1 MRLEIIM
8 FTIATLFILVTS
20 ARIANRIF
28 PYQPLQ
34 SLLSFLSV
42 FWIIITVLQ
51 LVMGVF
57 GELNP
62 IGLLS
67 SAVAFSVGEFLQ
79 SRRRA
84 VPVQESQK
92 EPIVMVS
99 PLGIGVTVAVGFLGL
114 LPLATML
121 NEAWT
126 QVRSVHPLSW
136 DVVSYHLP
144 NVVTYLQA
152 QTWWKIEGT
161 YGHYPGGNELLN
173 LWSMVFLRNDALLGL
188 TTLTLVAGSLLA
200 TVVIFNLV
208 VPIRSAFWRG
218 IISVGL
224 ILGLLNLSEFQNL
237 IFDIA
242 RNDVTML
249 FWELVVLWALLKS
262 KTRTEN
268 WSIVVGI
275 ALGLLIGTKPNGL
288 YFLIAALFLNII
300 FSNSEKQESV
310 TDRIRSAFLKI
321 LLPALA
327 IGSGWYIRNLIQTGQ
342 LTPIDQLKAA
352 ADLSIL
358 QSITNPQL
366 YILNVPF
373 IILVTA
379 TIASLI
385 PLLIAAFQSSRSSSR
400 SQSQSIPSI
409 RSIPLGLQI
418 VAAWNLSAIVALVLT
433 PSGAGYLA
441 GSGKV
446 FLIQIRYSAVVMP
459 LTGILLVYAL
469 TALLENALQPSP
481 WIDRLQKRSIPLR
494 SRLPLLISGSIATM
508 LILLQSATYRPLV
521 GLPGHEGLIFP
532 MGQQQSKVYRWVQTN
547 IKNSVIYS
555 IGLRPY
561 GLFGD
566 NLTNQVIDRLGS
578 TDWTLTEGSPIIKN
592 NRVEFVVLCVDP
604 FDRKVPPGLKE
615 LIQQPTRFKL
625 VYNDD
630 LSAVFKVNNSG

>member
-1 MRLEIIM
+1 MRLEIVM
-8 FTIATLFILVTS
+8 FTLATLFILVTS

-28 PYQPLQ
+28 LYQPLQ
-34 SLLSFLSV
+34 SLLSFLSL
-42 FWIIITVLQ
+42 FWIIVTVLQ
-51 LVMGVF
+51 LVMGIF
-57 GELNP
+57 GQLNP
-62 IGLLS
+62 IGLLC
-67 SAVAFSVGEFLQ
+67 AAIAFSLAEFLQ

-84 VPVQESQK
+84 VPVRETQK
-92 EPIVMVS
+92 EPIVMLS
-99 PLGIGVTVAVGFLGL
+99 ALGISVTIVLGFLGS

-121 NEAWT
+121 NEAWA
-126 QVRSVHPLSW
+126 QIRSVHPLSW

-173 LWSMVFLRNDALLGL
+173 LWNMVFLRNDALLGL

-208 VPIRSAFWRG
+208 VPIRSVFWRG
-218 IISVGL
+218 IISIGL
-224 ILGLLNLSEFQNL
+224 ILGLLNLSEFENL

-249 FWELVVLWALLKS
+249 FWELAILWAFLKS
-262 KTRTEN
+262 KTHTEN

-288 YFLIAALFLNII
+288 YFLIATLILNVV
-300 FSNSEKQESV
+300 FSNSDNQESV
-310 TDRIRSAFLKI
+310 IDRIRSAFFKI

-327 IGSGWYIRNLIQTGQ
+327 IGAGWYARNLIQTGQ
-342 LTPIDQLKAA
+342 LTPPDQLKAA

-358 QSITNPQL
+358 QSITNPAL
-366 YILNVPF
+366 YTLNSPF
-373 IILVTA
+373 ILLITA
-379 TIASLI
+379 TTASLI
-385 PLLIAAFQSSRSSSR
+385 PLTIAAFQSSRSR
-400 SQSQSIPSI
+400 PLSIPSI

-433 PSGAGYLA
+433 PSGAGYLV
-441 GSGKV
+441 GSGKA
-446 FLIQIRYSAVVMP
+446 FLIQIRYSAVIMP

-469 TALLENALQPSP
+469 TILLEQALQPAP
-481 WIDRLQKRSIPLR
+481 WLDRLQKRSIPLR

-508 LILLQSATYRPLV
+508 LIVLQSTTYRPLV

-532 MGQQQSKVYRWVQTN
+532 MGQQQSMVYRWVQDN

-561 GLFGD
+561 GLFGG

-578 TDWTLTEGSPIIKN
+578 TGWTLAEGSPVIKN

-604 FDRKVPPGLKE
+604 FDRTTPPGLKE
-615 LIQQPTRFKL
+615 LMQQPTKFQL

-630 LSAVFKVNNSG
+630 LSAVFKVNTSG

>member
-1 MRLEIIM
+1 MRLELVM
-8 FTIATLFILVTS
+8 FTLATLFILVTS

-34 SLLSFLSV
+34 SLLSFLSL

-51 LVMGVF
+51 LVMGIF
-57 GELNP
+57 GQLNP
-62 IGLLS
+62 IGLLC
-67 SAVAFSVGEFLQ
+67 AAIAFSLAEFLQ
-79 SRRRA
+79 SRSRA
-84 VPVQESQK
+84 VPVRETHK
-92 EPIVMVS
+92 EPIVMLS
-99 PLGIGVTVAVGFLGL
+99 PLGIGVTIVLGFLGL
-114 LPLATML
+114 LPLGTML
-121 NEAWT
+121 NEAWA

-144 NVVTYLQA
+144 NVVTYLKA
-152 QTWWKIEGT
+152 QTWWHIEGT

-188 TTLTLVAGSLLA
+188 TTLALVAGSLLA

-208 VPIRSAFWRG
+208 VPVRSVFWRG
-218 IISVGL
+218 IISMGL

-249 FWELVVLWALLKS
+249 FWELVILWAFLKS
-262 KTRTEN
+262 KTHTEN

-288 YFLIAALFLNII
+288 YFLIAILILNIV
-300 FSNSEKQESV
+300 FSNSENQESV
-310 TDRIRSAFLKI
+310 IDRIRSAFFKI

-327 IGSGWYIRNLIQTGQ
+327 IGASWYARNLIQTGQ
-342 LTPIDQLKAA
+342 LTPSDQLKAA

-366 YILNVPF
+366 YTLNSPF
-373 IILVTA
+373 IILIIA
-379 TIASLI
+379 TIASLT
-385 PLLIAAFQSSRSSSR
+385 PLTIAAFQSSQSR
-400 SQSQSIPSI
+400 PQSIPSI

-441 GSGKV
+441 GSGKA
-446 FLIQIRYSAVVMP
+446 FLIQIRYSAVIMP
-459 LTGILLVYAL
+459 LTGILLIYAL
-469 TALLENALQPSP
+469 TILLEQALQPTP
-481 WIDRLQKRSIPLR
+481 WIDRLQKRSIPPR
-494 SRLPLLISGSIATM
+494 SRLSLLISGSIATM
-508 LILLQSATYRPLV
+508 LIVLQSATYRPLV

-532 MGQQQSKVYRWVQTN
+532 MGQQQSMVYRWVQNN

-561 GLFGD
+561 GLVGE
-566 NLTNQVIDRLGS
+566 NLNNRVIDRLGS
-578 TDWTLTEGSPIIKN
+578 TGWTLAEGLPIIQSGGVK
-592 NRVEFVVLCVDP
+592 FLALCIDP
-604 FDRKVPPGLKE
+604 FDRSVPPGLPEMLGKPE
-615 LIQQPTRFKL
+615 KFKL
-625 VYNDD
+625 IYKDD
-630 LSAVFKVNNSG
+630 LAVVFQVS

>member
-1 MRLEIIM
+1 MRLEIVM

-34 SLLSFLSV
+34 SLLSFLSA
-42 FWIIITVLQ
+42 FWIVITVLQ

-67 SAVAFSVGEFLQ
+67 SAVAFSIGEFLQ
-79 SRRRA
+79 SRSRA
-84 VPVQESQK
+84 VPVRESQK

-99 PLGIGVTVAVGFLGL
+99 PLGIGVTIALGFLGF
-114 LPLATML
+114 LPLATMF

-161 YGHYPGGNELLN
+161 YGYYPGGNELLN

-249 FWELVVLWALLKS
+249 FWELVILWAFLKS

-300 FSNSEKQESV
+300 FSNSENQESV

-327 IGSGWYIRNLIQTGQ
+327 IGSGWYVRNLIQTGQ
-342 LTPIDQLKAA
+342 LSPIDQLKAA

-366 YILNVPF
+366 YKLNLPF
-373 IILVTA
+373 IILITA

-385 PLLIAAFQSSRSSSR
+385 PLIIAVVQSPRSSLRSR
-400 SQSQSIPSI
+400 APSIPSV

-441 GSGKV
+441 GSGKA
-446 FLIQIRYSAVVMP
+446 FLIQIRYSAVIMP

-469 TALLENALQPSP
+469 TVLLENALQPSP

-494 SRLPLLISGSIATM
+494 SRLPLLISGSVATM
-508 LILLQSATYRPLV
+508 LILLQSTTYRPLV
-521 GLPGHEGLIFP
+521 GLPGHEGLVFP
-532 MGQQQSKVYRWVQTN
+532 MGQQQSMVYRWVQDN

-578 TDWTLTEGSPIIKN
+578 TGWTLTEGSPIIKN

-604 FDRKVPPGLKE
+604 FDRTIPPGLKE
-615 LIQQPTRFKL
+615 LMQQTTKFQL

>member
-1 MRLEIIM
+1 MRLELVM
-8 FTIATLFILVTS
+8 FTLATLFILVTS

-34 SLLSFLSV
+34 SLLSFLSLV
-42 FWIIITVLQ
+42 WIIITVLQ

-57 GELNP
+57 GQLNP
-62 IGLLS
+62 IGLLC
-67 SAVAFSVGEFLQ
+67 SAIAFSLAEFLQ
-79 SRRRA
+79 SRSRA
-84 VPVQESQK
+84 VLVHETQK
-92 EPIVMVS
+92 EQIVMLS
-99 PLGIGVTVAVGFLGL
+99 PLGIGVTVALGFLGL
-114 LPLATML
+114 LPLGTML
-121 NEAWT
+121 DEAWA

-144 NVVTYLQA
+144 NVVTYLKA
-152 QTWWKIEGT
+152 QTWWHIEGT
-161 YGHYPGGNELLN
+161 YGYYPGGNELLN

-188 TTLTLVAGSLLA
+188 TTLALVTGSLLA
-200 TVVIFNLV
+200 TVIIFNLV
-208 VPIRSAFWRG
+208 VPVRSVFWRG
-218 IISVGL
+218 IISIGL
-224 ILGLLNLSEFQNL
+224 ILGLLNLSEFENL
-237 IFDIA
+237 IFDVA

-249 FWELVVLWALLKS
+249 FWGLVILWAFLKS
-262 KTRTEN
+262 KTHTKN

-288 YFLIAALFLNII
+288 YFLIATLILNVV
-300 FSNSEKQESV
+300 FSNSDNQESV
-310 TDRIRSAFLKI
+310 IDRIRSAFFKI

-327 IGSGWYIRNLIQTGQ
+327 IGGGWYARNLIQTGQ
-342 LTPIDQLKAA
+342 LTPPDQLQAA

-358 QSITNPQL
+358 QSITNPAL
-366 YILNVPF
+366 YRLNSPF
-373 IILVTA
+373 ILLITA
-379 TIASLI
+379 TTASLI
-385 PLLIAAFQSSRSSSR
+385 PLTIAAFQSSRSR
-400 SQSQSIPSI
+400 PQSMPSI

-441 GSGKV
+441 GSGKA
-446 FLIQIRYSAVVMP
+446 FLIQIRYSAVIMP

-469 TALLENALQPSP
+469 TILLEQLLQPAP

-508 LILLQSATYRPLV
+508 LIVLQSTTYRPLV

-532 MGQQQSKVYRWVQTN
+532 MGQQQSMVYRWVQNN

-561 GLFGD
+561 GLVGE
-566 NLTNQVIDRLGS
+566 NLNNQVIDRLGS
-578 TDWTLTEGSPIIKN
+578 TGWTLTEGLPIIQSGGVK
-592 NRVEFVVLCVDP
+592 FLVLCIDP
-604 FDRKVPPGLKE
+604 FDRTTPPGLKE
-615 LIQQPTRFKL
+615 LMQQPTKFQL